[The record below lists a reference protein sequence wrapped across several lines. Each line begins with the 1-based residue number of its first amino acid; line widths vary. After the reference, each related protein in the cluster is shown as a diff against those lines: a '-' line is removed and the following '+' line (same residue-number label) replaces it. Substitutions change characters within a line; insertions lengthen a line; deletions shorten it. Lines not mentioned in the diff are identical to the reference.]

1 MGAYTMG
8 LLLIMRFTLKEAIR
22 RRIFLAVAVLSIL
35 MLAGFTILFSF
46 LLASSNTPDYID
58 AQTFLL
64 GIGAFMTVPTTWL
77 VYLLGSLLTVL
88 LATNMIS
95 GELDAGTFVIIVP
108 KPLRRFEIVF
118 GKWLCY
124 ALLLGGYTVLLTLA
138 FWAIIYW
145 KTGYWPA
152 DAWSSLALL
161 ELVVLT
167 LLGVCTLGS
176 TMVPTLVNGAI
187 VLILFI
193 MALISSFMQLIIPF
207 IAPTQTTAIQNTAT
221 VINLLIPTDA
231 LWHGSSFYLTSG
243 ATTLLQLA
251 HMDNTPFTSNGPIA
265 AGLIVWAVLYCIAM
279 PTLAAW
285 RFQHRDL

>member
-1 MGAYTMG
+1 MYDVILFIALFG
-8 LLLIMRFTLKEAIR
+8 LLTSTVYLGMVLAAAVRYCRSR
-22 RRIFLAVAVLSIL
+22 RRHDVLS
-35 MLAGFTILFSF
+35 
-46 LLASSNTPDYID
+46 
-58 AQTFLL
+58 
-64 GIGAFMTVPTTWL
+64 
-77 VYLLGSLLTVL
+77 GSLPPATL
-88 LATNMIS
+88 L
-95 GELDAGTFVIIVP
+95 
-108 KPLRRFEIVF
+108 KPLHGMEPHLRENLESFFRQDYPRFEIVF

-124 ALLLGGYTVLLTLA
+124 AILLGIYIILLTLS

-152 DAWSSLALL
+152 DAWNALALL
-161 ELVVLT
+161 ELVILT
-167 LLGVCTLGS
+167 LLGICTLGS

-187 VLILFI
+187 VIILFI
-193 MALISSFMQLIIPF
+193 MALISSFMQLIMPF

-221 VINLLIPTDA
+221 IINLLIPTDA

-265 AGLIVWAVLYCIAM
+265 TGLIIWVILYCIAM

-285 RFQHRDL
+285 RFQYRDL

>member
-1 MGAYTMG
+1 MG

-22 RRIFLAVAVLSIL
+22 RRIFLAVVLLSLL

-46 LLASSNTPDYID
+46 LLASSSTPSYID
-58 AQTFLL
+58 AQTFFL

-77 VYLLGSLLTVL
+77 VYLLSSLLTVL

-95 GELDAGTFVIIVP
+95 GEIDAGTFVIIVP

-124 ALLLGGYTVLLTLA
+124 ALLLGTYIVLLTLS

-152 DAWSSLALL
+152 DAWNALALL
-161 ELVVLT
+161 ELIVLA
-167 LLGVCTLGS
+167 LLGICTLGS
-176 TMVPTLVNGAI
+176 TLVPTLVNGAT

-193 MALISSFMQLIIPF
+193 TALVSSFAQLIIPF
-207 IAPTQTTAIQNTAT
+207 IAPTQTAAIQNTAT

-243 ATTLLQLA
+243 ALDLLQLA
-251 HMDNTPFTSNGPIA
+251 RMDNTPFTSSGPIA
-265 AGLIVWAVLYCIAM
+265 TGLIVWSILYCIAM
-279 PTLAAW
+279 PALAAW
-285 RFQHRDL
+285 RFQYRDL